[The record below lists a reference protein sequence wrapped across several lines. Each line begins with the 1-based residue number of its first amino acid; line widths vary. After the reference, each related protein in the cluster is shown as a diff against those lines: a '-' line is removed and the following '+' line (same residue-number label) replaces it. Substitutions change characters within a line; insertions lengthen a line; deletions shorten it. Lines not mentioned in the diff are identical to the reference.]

1 MRTGSDIAHR
11 LTQRLNRDA
20 TRIYNRYLNRPNFV
34 GASESNLGQFHV
46 LRPSEQFEMW
56 RPPNFDDTQWR
67 IFSSAVKSRVPEAR
81 LLDAPNITILGYDS
95 WPFTSDGRAIVDL
108 WDQQGALS
116 ERDRLV
122 LMGRPSNDHRAT
134 SQHLKGTTVLLNQV
148 VAGNYYHFVH
158 QIMPRL
164 ALVSQ
169 HVRLDTID
177 HFVLPQNVTGFMR
190 AWLALAGIE
199 EDRIRPMTTEGYT
212 CDRAIATS
220 NPGPHNVAPIWSI
233 DYLRGLVPDTSADDV
248 PRRVFLSRQDAPA
261 RKLLNHNAIE
271 ALLKSYGFE
280 LVLPG
285 KLSIAQQA
293 ALFRHAE
300 TMVSVH
306 GAALAN
312 LVFAHPKLKLIELL
326 PNNHI
331 QPTFWTLG
339 QQLGLDHQI
348 LVGEE
353 APLRFERLRRDTK
366 ADLSISAD
374 KLEALLIE
382 SGLERV

>member
-20 TRIYNRYLNRPNFV
+20 TRIYNRYLNRPSFV
-34 GASESNLGQFHV
+34 GAAESDLGQFQV
-46 LRPSEQFEMW
+46 VEPSEHFDMR
-56 RPPNFDDTQWR
+56 RPPGFDDTQWR
-67 IFSSAVKSRVPEAR
+67 IFSSAVNQRVPEAR

-116 ERDRLV
+116 ERDRLE
-122 LMGRPSNDHRAT
+122 LMGRPSNDHRT
-134 SQHLKGTTVLLNQV
+134 SRQHLKGTTVLLNQV

-164 ALVSQ
+164 ALVARKI
-169 HVRLDTID
+169 RLDTVD

-190 AWLALAGIE
+190 AWLALVGID
-199 EDRIRPMTTEGYT
+199 EDRIRPMSPDGYT
-212 CDRAIATS
+212 CDRVIATS
-220 NPGPHNVAPIWSI
+220 NPGPHNVAPSWSI
-233 DYLRGLVPDTSADDV
+233 EYLRGVVPEAPGGDV

-261 RKLLNHNAIE
+261 RKLLNHDQIE
-271 ALLKSYGFE
+271 DLLKAFGFE

-285 KLSIAQQA
+285 SLSISEQA

-300 TMVSVH
+300 TIVSVH

-312 LVFAHPKLKLIELL
+312 LVFAHPQLKLIELL

-339 QQLGLDHQI
+339 QQLGIDHQ
-348 LVGEE
+348 LVVGEE

-366 ADLSISAD
+366 ADLSISPD
-374 KLEALLIE
+374 KLEAVLRDTGIAP
-382 SGLERV
+382 V